1 MISTNQNDN
10 RTNNN
15 GKQEKLDGLK
25 KEDDQKIVNFSI
37 EDDENNGDDDDE
49 EEEDDEETKINNKEV
64 DEYLVKTESIKNN
77 HQMKS
82 SIKKN
87 ENTDVL
93 NWNQVKKLDELLTRS
108 IEIHGR
114 NNMPTLDVTLKDFI
128 RHIHRRLVEQR
139 IKVRDVRIN
148 GGLASYILADDH
160 DYPYSDIDIIFS
172 CDLLN
177 FESATTTG
185 DSSNNLFRPINSL
198 CNFMHVESSFSNCCD
213 VIKQTVLDCLLDYMP
228 VNFNKENLTQQCI
241 KESYVKKMA
250 KIYQLN
256 TANTPVGAASPA
268 QAPSPSPNSSNA
280 TESSSL
286 PSSFTI
292 ESIESLKS
300 SSRWSLIS
308 LFNDQGQNIELKFV
322 DKMKRQF
329 QFSVDSFQIQLSSI
343 LSYYDCNPNGDAQ
356 MEMTENF
363 YPSVLAESMYGNFN
377 EALNHLNSKLIA
389 TTSPEEI
396 RGGGLLKYCNLL
408 IRDYKS
414 LYDQTRMQQLE
425 KYMCSR
431 FFIDFSDIKDQEFK
445 LRSYLDSHFYNDP
458 QMCVKYLNKLYQVV
472 NSSTVCLMGHER
484 KQTLGLIESL
494 ANSISNNSND
504 NNNNNVLITCL
515 NDNNNNSN
523 LNNET
528 YSSSSSSSS
537 STCSNVNNSTN
548 NYNSN
553 NYNHNNTSAINN
565 ESNSKHLKVNS
576 KKYYH
581 NYHSSN
587 RSYRSYNNNNY
598 NNNSHNNYNSSNKKY
613 DNSSKQS
620 YISPS
625 NKSKHYKNDNKI
637 INSVSSCSL
646 ILFSTPSSISPSPSQ
661 SPSPSPSHSSISSIS
676 SLYNEDQQTT
686 TNQIA
691 LKAQNNNHNNHNH
704 NSTSSSNLT
713 LQQQQPYL
721 VKYYPD
727 TFQTNYEDYDYQQQ
741 KTNTLYP
748 YIEIF
753 ENCFCPPII
762 PALNGNN
769 TYYHHP
775 QIYVYTTSSSSS
787 SLNNNNKMY
796 PINTTISS
804 PSSSSSSSSNSS
816 QSTMIQTQNNVYIKN

>member
-1 MISTNQNDN
+1 MISTNQYDN
-10 RTNNN
+10 RTNNR
-15 GKQEKLDGLK
+15 QEYLD
-25 KEDDQKIVNFSI
+25 KEAEAKINQVNFSI
-37 EDDENNGDDDDE
+37 EDEQDDDE
-49 EEEDDEETKINNKEV
+49 EEDEETKINNKEI
-64 DEYLVKTESIKNN
+64 DEYLVTNAS
-77 HQMKS
+77 QMP
-82 SIKKN
+82 KN

-128 RHIHRRLVEQR
+128 RHIHKRLVEQR
-139 IKVRDVRIN
+139 IKIRDVRIN

-172 CDLLN
+172 CDLLS
-177 FESATTTG
+177 FESSS
-185 DSSNNLFRPINSL
+185 DSNLFRPINSM
-198 CNFMHVESSFSNCCD
+198 CNFMTAESSFSNCCD

-268 QAPSPSPNSSNA
+268 QAPSPSP
-280 TESSSL
+280 ESL

-343 LSYYDCNPNGDAQ
+343 LSYYDCNNRVER
-356 MEMTENF
+356 MEMSENF

-377 EALNHLNSKLIA
+377 EALSHLNSKLIA

-414 LYDQTRMQQLE
+414 LYDQNKMQQLE

-445 LRSYLDSHFYNDP
+445 LKSYLDSHFYNDP

-494 ANSISNNSND
+494 ANTISNNSND
-504 NNNNNVLITCL
+504 NNVLITCL
-515 NDNNNNSN
+515 NDNNNN
-523 LNNET
+523 NNE
-528 YSSSSSSSS
+528 SSSSSSCS
-537 STCSNVNNSTN
+537 STCSNVNSSTYN
-548 NYNSN
+548 NYSN
-553 NYNHNNTSAINN
+553 YNNTSAIN

-576 KKYYH
+576 KKYYNNHHH
-581 NYHSSN
+581 NN
-587 RSYRSYNNNNY
+587 RSYRSYNNY
-598 NNNSHNNYNSSNKKY
+598 NNNNNYNSNNGNSSNNLKKY

-620 YISPS
+620 IHSMS
-625 NKSKHYKNDNKI
+625 NKSKQYKNDNKI

-676 SLYNEDQQTT
+676 SLYNEEQQTS
-686 TNQIA
+686 NQLA
-691 LKAQNNNHNNHNH
+691 LKAPNNTNNN
-704 NSTSSSNLT
+704 NSNSSSTLT
-713 LQQQQPYL
+713 LQQQPYL

-727 TFQTNYEDYDYQQQ
+727 TFHKTYDDYDYQ
-741 KTNTLYP
+741 KNTNLYP

-762 PALNGNN
+762 PASNSTNDFYSHHN
-769 TYYHHP
+769 YHP
-775 QIYVYTTSSSSS
+775 QIYVYTSS
-787 SLNNNNKMY
+787 NGNKMY
-796 PINTTISS
+796 S
-804 PSSSSSSSSNSS
+804 SS
-816 QSTMIQTQNNVYIKN
+816 QSTMVQQQNSLYIKN